1 MPTQNQNTQQMQN
14 QFAMMNERPPNGNG
28 EKQKRKRDFS
38 KVIDM
43 ANKALNTTINS
54 EGGYSSSNMVQKAS
68 EPQRTI
74 DASSKMD

>member
-1 MPTQNQNTQQMQN
+1 
-14 QFAMMNERPPNGNG
+14 MMNERPPNGNG

-54 EGGYSSSNMVQKAS
+54 EGGYSSSNMVQKQS
-68 EPQRTI
+68 EP
-74 DASSKMD
+74 

>member
-1 MPTQNQNTQQMQN
+1 
-14 QFAMMNERPPNGNG
+14 MNERPTNQNG

-54 EGGYSSSNMVQKAS
+54 DIGYENG
-68 EPQRTI
+68 PQQTI
-74 DASSKMD
+74 DVSSKMDQFTN